1 MSKQQ
6 DYEELKKD
14 IDSMEKMKADLLESA
29 QVITFIFDDLQLICE
44 DYKTKKDA
52 R

>member
-1 MSKQQ
+1 MSKQLKEIQ
-6 DYEELKKD
+6 DN
-14 IDSMEKMKADLLESA
+14 IDSIESMKADLLESA

-52 R
+52 TN